1 MDDISKLLQEA
12 KPLYFA
18 RKRRNNRIKAT
29 CAMLALVVG
38 INFAVTDRGSMYNGY
53 STETLLSMLET
64 EIAAAEG
71 ESAAKDMGLPV
82 DDYGLLMV
90 G

>member
-1 MDDISKLLQEA
+1 MDNISDLLREA

-29 CAMLALVVG
+29 LGMLVCAVMMGSLWPQKYGSYVMLPDEAFENQVAQ
-38 INFAVTDRGSMYNGY
+38 IEEGSVI
-53 STETLLSMLET
+53 E
-64 EIAAAEG
+64 
-71 ESAAKDMGLPV
+71 DMGLPV
-82 DDYGLLMV
+82 DDFGLLMV

>member
-1 MDDISKLLQEA
+1 MEDISNLLKEA

-29 CAMLALVVG
+29 LGMLVFVAIMSGVWPQKYNSYSLLPDTEFESQVAQ
-38 INFAVTDRGSMYNGY
+38 IKDGSVI
-53 STETLLSMLET
+53 EDL
-64 EIAAAEG
+64 
-71 ESAAKDMGLPV
+71 GLPV

>member
-18 RKRRNNRIKAT
+18 RKKRNNRIKT
-29 CAMLALVVG
+29 TLLMLVLVIG
-38 INFAVTDRGSMYNGY
+38 INFMRIEQKTNYNEY
-53 STETLLSMLET
+53 STLALISMLEQQISIVEEQST
-64 EIAAAEG
+64 I
-71 ESAAKDMGLPV
+71 KDLGLPV

-90 G
+90 S

>member
-29 CAMLALVVG
+29 LAMLALVVG

-53 STETLLSMLET
+53 STETLLAMLET
-64 EIAAAEG
+64 EINDAEQ
-71 ESAAKDMGLPV
+71 ESAIKDMGLPV
-82 DDYGLLMV
+82 DNYGLLMV

>member
-1 MDDISKLLQEA
+1 MEDEISKLLREA

-18 RKRRNNRIKAT
+18 RKRRNNRIKAVL
-29 CAMLALVVG
+29 AMLICVVM
-38 INFAVTDRGSMYNGY
+38 IGSFYPRN
-53 STETLLSMLET
+53 ETTLNPLDYYFMGSEVSVS
-64 EIAAAEG
+64 ENNSVIE
-71 ESAAKDMGLPV
+71 EMGLPT

>member
-18 RKRRNNRIKAT
+18 RKKRNNQIKAVL
-29 CAMLALVVG
+29 CMAL
-38 INFAVTDRGSMYNGY
+38 FAIGLNWSILSYKPTYEGY
-53 STETLLSMLET
+53 ENNVLVSMLEQQT
-64 EIAAAEG
+64 SLTDQETVIEQ
-71 ESAAKDMGLPV
+71 MGLPV
-82 DDYGLLMV
+82 DDYGLLMI

>member
-18 RKRRNNRIKAT
+18 HKRRNNRIKA
-29 CAMLALVVG
+29 ALGMALLAVGLNFGVSVYKPAYNSYENNVLV
-38 INFAVTDRGSMYNGY
+38 
-53 STETLLSMLET
+53 SMLEQQT
-64 EIAAAEG
+64 SSSEQ
-71 ESAAKDMGLPV
+71 ESVIEEMGLPV
-82 DDYGLLMV
+82 DDYGLLMI